1 MATVLVIEDHAVN
14 LALMSYLLKA
24 FGHQVLTAS
33 DGEEGLATA
42 RERLPDLVLLD
53 IELPGMSGIDVAR
66 ELRSDARTA
75 HIPLLAVTA
84 SAMRGDRERL
94 MALGFDG
101 YASKPID
108 PRQFNAW
115 IDGFLRPAAPQ
126 ATQPLLLVVDDM
138 PTNLLLKR
146 SCLMPL
152 GFRVLTATRADEALA
167 MARINR
173 PDLILSDVGMA
184 DGDGFE
190 FMAQVK
196 QVPGLRDV
204 PFIFITSTHHDLEM
218 QQRALALGA
227 ARYLMRPISPEDLV
241 AEVRACLAAA
251 GGAGDRID
259 P

>member
-1 MATVLVIEDHAVN
+1 MAVILVVEDHAIN
-14 LALMSYLLKA
+14 LSLMSYLLKA
-24 FGHQVLTAS
+24 FGHAVLTAS
-33 DGEEGLATA
+33 DGEQGLAIA
-42 RERLPDLVLLD
+42 REQLPDLVLLD
-53 IELPGMSGIDVAR
+53 IELPGMSGIDVAGA
-66 ELRSDARTA
+66 LRADERTA
-75 HIPLLAVTA
+75 HLPLLAVTA

-94 MALGFDG
+94 LGLGFDG

-108 PRQFNAW
+108 PRTFTGW
-115 IDGFLRPAAPQ
+115 IEGFLKPPAPQ
-126 ATQPLLLVVDDM
+126 AEQPLLLVVDDV

-146 SCLMPL
+146 SCLMPM

-190 FMAQVK
+190 FMEQVK

-204 PFIFITSTHHDLEM
+204 PFIFITSTHHDLAM
-218 QQRALALGA
+218 QQRALAMGA
-227 ARYLMRPISPEDLV
+227 ARYLMRPIAPELLV

-251 GGAGDRID
+251 AGGDRIG